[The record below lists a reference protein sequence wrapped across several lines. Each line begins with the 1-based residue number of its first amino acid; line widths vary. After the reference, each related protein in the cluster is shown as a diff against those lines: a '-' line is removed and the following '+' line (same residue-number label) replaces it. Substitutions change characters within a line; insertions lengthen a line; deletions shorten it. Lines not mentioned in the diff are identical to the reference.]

1 MKKTNILMIAA
12 AMLAFAPAAKAG
24 QVDFDGACGAKPAG
38 LGASLS
44 SMAAPAA
51 PAPESPAACGEAA
64 GPVLSVA
71 VEKNATAKATFD
83 AEGRQADVRSV
94 QYLINI
100 KSAGTDSQWAVGSN
114 DKIYALGAARQAPE
128 FAAVRRLA
136 DALALT
142 GNPGAK
148 NRGSKCETSKTYV
161 CVGGQTNECR
171 VDRCGWCGNWGDN
184 DWHCEWETE
193 SAPYACRPNGKRC

>member
-1 MKKTNILMIAA
+1 MKTTNILMIAA

-51 PAPESPAACGEAA
+51 PAPEPPAACGEAA

-83 AEGRQADVRSV
+83 AEGRQADAGSV

-100 KSAGTDSQWAVGSN
+100 KSAGTDSHWAVGSD

-136 DALALT
+136 NALALT
-142 GNPGAK
+142 GNPGAA
-148 NRGSKCETSKTYV
+148 RGKRCETDTSYI
-161 CVGGQTNECR
+161 CLGGQTNECK
-171 VDRCGWCGNWGDN
+171 VDRCGWCGNHEDGYYCD
-184 DWHCEWETE
+184 WETT
-193 SAPYACRPNGKRC
+193 SAPYGCRPNGYRCN